1 MQKPKV
7 LISSGK
13 HSKGRGV
20 GFYAENLIKA
30 LKKNPSVILI
40 NPESDQEPDIVHYT
54 YFDLFY
60 PTLPYNKSYP
70 TVVTIHDLTPLMLP
84 HLYPKGLK
92 GTLNLIRQRFSLLT
106 VSAIITDSQ
115 NSRRD
120 LIKLFMFSPEKVFV
134 TPLAADKIYKT
145 TPSPISVG
153 KIKSKFNLPDKFI
166 LTVAGGP
173 NPNKNLPAL
182 AEATKALKIP
192 LVVVGSGVK
201 NEIPKGKIHKEL
213 KDLVK
218 LKSYT
223 NIITPG
229 FITNK
234 ELLAFFSL
242 ATLYCQPSLYEGF
255 GLPVLEAMHAG
266 CLVVSSN
273 TSSLS
278 EIYAPGTITFNPH
291 NQESLQNALTKALSL
306 SQKQK
311 NNLINEAKEV
321 AKEFSWKETA
331 QKTVDVYTQVLSQ

>member
-1 MQKPKV
+1 MQKHKV
-7 LISSGK
+7 LLNSGK

-20 GFYAENLIKA
+20 GFYAENLKA
-30 LKKNPSVILI
+30 ALSKFPSVILAC
-40 NPESDQEPDIVHYT
+40 PESSQVDIEHYT

-60 PTLPYNKSYP
+60 PTLPFHKSYP
-70 TVVTIHDLTPLMLP
+70 TVVTIHDLTPLVLP

-92 GTLNLIRQRFSLLT
+92 GTLNLIRQRLSLLN

-153 KIKSKFNLPDKFI
+153 KIKSKFNLPDKFV

-173 NPNKNLPAL
+173 NPNKNIILL

-192 LVVVGSGVK
+192 LVLVGGGIVQK
-201 NEIPKGKIHKEL
+201 IPPGQVHKEL

-218 LKSYT
+218 LKSYSH
-223 NIITPG
+223 IITPG

-234 ELLAFFSL
+234 ELLAFYSL

-255 GLPVLEAMHAG
+255 GMPVLEAMNAG
-266 CLVVSSN
+266 CLVVSS
-273 TSSLS
+273 TASSLS
-278 EIYAPGTITFNPH
+278 EIYAPGTITFNPQ

-306 SQKQK
+306 SLKQK

-331 QKTVDVYTQVLSQ
+331 QKTIDVYTQVLSQ

>member
-1 MQKPKV
+1 MNNIKLQ
-7 LISSGK
+7 LNSGI

-20 GFYAENLIKA
+20 GFYAENLTKA
-30 LKKNPSVILI
+30 LAKNPSVILAC
-40 NPESDQEPDIVHYT
+40 PESNQIDIVHYT

-60 PTLPYNKSYP
+60 PTLPFNKTHP
-70 TVVTIHDLTPLMLP
+70 TVVTIHDLTPLILP

-92 GTLNLIRQRFSLLT
+92 GTFNLIRQRLSLLN

-153 KIKSKFNLPDKFI
+153 KIKSKFNLPEKFI

-192 LVVVGSGVK
+192 LVVVGGGMTK
-201 NEIPKGKIHKEL
+201 ELPPGKTHKEL

-218 LKSYT
+218 LKSYSH
-223 NIITPG
+223 IITPG
-229 FITNK
+229 FISNK
-234 ELLAFFSL
+234 ELLAFYSL

-266 CLVVSSN
+266 CLLVSSN

-278 EIYAPGTITFNPH
+278 EIYPPGTITFDP
-291 NQESLQNALTKALSL
+291 QSQDSLQNALTKAFNLT
-306 SQKQK
+306 QKQRNGLV
-311 NNLINEAKEV
+311 NNAKEV
-321 AKEFSWKETA
+321 AKQFSWKKTA
-331 QKTVDVYTQVLSQ
+331 QKTIDVYTQVLSQ